1 MNADTLEDSNTEIT
15 YQNGNSSSKK
25 KQKNKKRQ

>member
-1 MNADTLEDSNTEIT
+1 MNTDSLEDSNIEIT

-25 KQKNKKRQ
+25 KQKNKKKV